1 MARRGFTL
9 FEMMLVVA
17 LMGLMATLVVS
28 RMAPGDPDGLL
39 ALNRYMD
46 QARSFAM
53 DRGPLILEIRQ
64 GELKILDLAEK
75 EIPLSVE
82 LPSGSWNLQPERIV
96 FFKDGTV
103 TPGTI
108 ALEGRR
114 GKETFLLSVTARVYE
129 APR

>member
-1 MARRGFTL
+1 MARRGFTF

-17 LMGLMATLVVS
+17 LMGIMATLVIS
-28 RMAPGDPDGLL
+28 RIAPGDPDGLL

-46 QARSFAM
+46 QARTVAM
-53 DRGPLILEIRQ
+53 DRGPLVLEVRQ
-64 GELKILDLAEK
+64 GELKLLDLTEK
-75 EIPLSVE
+75 ELSQPP
-82 LPSGSWNLQPERIV
+82 LPSGAWSLKPDRLLV
-96 FFKDGTV
+96 FKDGTV

-108 ALEGRR
+108 TLEGRR

>member
-17 LMGLMATLVVS
+17 LMGIMATLVIS

-46 QARSFAM
+46 QARTVAM
-53 DRGPLILEIRQ
+53 DRGPLVLEVRQ
-64 GELKILDLAEK
+64 GELKLLDLTEK
-75 EIPLSVE
+75 ELSLPA
-82 LPSGSWNLQPERIV
+82 LPSGAWSLKPDRLLV
-96 FFKDGTV
+96 FKDGTV

-108 ALEGRR
+108 TLEGRR